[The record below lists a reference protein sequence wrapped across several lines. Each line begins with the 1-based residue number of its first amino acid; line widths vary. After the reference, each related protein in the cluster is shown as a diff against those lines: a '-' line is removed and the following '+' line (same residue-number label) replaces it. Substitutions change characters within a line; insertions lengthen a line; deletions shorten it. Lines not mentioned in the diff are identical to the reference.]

1 MFELHDSQMF
11 MYYADKQGAGQALL
25 LCGSIVIPRKID
37 IGELQNAAN
46 ELLRLNNGLRTYF
59 IEKEGKVFQDVKP
72 FEKKEFEVLHFN
84 SKEELDE
91 YGKVYATIP
100 LKLDIRIEGKE
111 TIKAE
116 SDKPS
121 AELIK
126 NVIIHNAKMFF
137 TKMRMGMLKRDKG
150 CFEVQIFELPESVGI
165 ILKIHHIVSDAWTVM
180 LLANQFMSFL
190 NGNAVETFEY
200 QEFVENEKKY
210 YQSKRFERDREYMQE
225 EFNKCPEQTW
235 TWPEPYTSLEASRK
249 TVVLDKE
256 LTADIKKFCE
266 TSGTTPFVLFM
277 TAASL
282 YINRKTQREMFYV
295 GSVALNRSNYRE
307 KNTAGMFV
315 TSIPVLIELNMKD
328 SFSETLNK
336 IKEKSLRAFKHQKGV
351 IKNRDSKKM
360 LYDMW
365 ISYQNATLDSDSTV
379 DCTQYYCNYSIDTTI
394 LSIEDRAMDGQYKLH
409 FDHNCKV
416 SEKDVDE
423 LFDIIIKTI
432 RQIIDNPDS
441 PIKQ

>member
-25 LCGSIVIPRKID
+25 LCGSILIPRKID
-37 IGELQNAAN
+37 IGKLQDAAN
-46 ELLRLNNGLRTYF
+46 ELFRMNNGLRTYF
-59 IEKEGKVFQDVKP
+59 IEKDGKAYQDIKP
-72 FEKKEFEVLHFN
+72 FEKREFEVLHFN

-100 LKLDIRIEGKE
+100 LKLDIRFEGKE
-111 TIKAE
+111 TIKAAA
-116 SDKPS
+116 DKPS

-137 TKMRMGMLKRDKG
+137 TRLRMGMLKRDKG
-150 CFEVQIFELPESVGI
+150 CCEVQIFELPEAVGI

-180 LLANQFMSFL
+180 LLANQFMSIL
-190 NGNAVETFEY
+190 NGDNVEAFDY
-200 QEFVENEKKY
+200 QEFVENDKKY
-210 YQSKRFERDREYMQE
+210 FQSKRFERDREYMQE
-225 EFNKCPEQTW
+225 EFSKCPEKTW

-249 TVVLDKE
+249 TIILDKK

-266 TSGTTPFVLFM
+266 ETGITPFVMFM
-277 TAASL
+277 TAVSL
-282 YINRKTQREMFYV
+282 YINRKTQRDTFYV

-315 TSIPVLIELNMKD
+315 TSIPILIELNMED
-328 SFSETLNK
+328 SFYETLSK
-336 IKEKSLRAFKHQKGV
+336 IKDKSLKGFKHQKGA
-351 IKNRDSKKM
+351 IKNKDSKKM

-394 LSIEDRAMDGQYKLH
+394 LSVEDRAMDGQYKLH

-423 LFDIIIKTI
+423 LFDTVIKMI
-432 RQIIDNPDS
+432 KQILDSPDS
-441 PIKQ
+441 PIKP

>member
-37 IGELQNAAN
+37 IEKLQDAAN
-46 ELLRLNNGLRTYF
+46 ELYRINNALRTYF
-59 IEKEGKVFQDVKP
+59 IEKDGKVYQDYKP
-72 FEKKEFEVLHFN
+72 FEKQKFEVLHFN

-100 LKLDIRIEGKE
+100 LKLDIRVEGKE
-111 TIKAE
+111 TIKADR
-116 SDKPS
+116 DKPS
-121 AELIK
+121 AQLVK
-126 NVIIHNAKMFF
+126 NVIVHKIKMFF
-137 TKMRMGMLKRDKG
+137 TKLRMGMLKRDE
-150 CFEVQIFELPESVGI
+150 CCCETQIFELPDSVGFI
-165 ILKIHHIVSDAWTVM
+165 FKIHHIVSDAWAAM
-180 LLANQFMSFL
+180 LMANQIMSIL
-190 NGNAVETFEY
+190 NGDKIKAYDY
-200 QEFVENEKKY
+200 QEFVESEKKY
-210 YQSKRFERDREYMQE
+210 YHSKRFERDREYMQS

-235 TWPEPYTSLEASRK
+235 VWPESYTSLEASRK
-249 TVVLDKE
+249 TIVLDKE
-256 LTADIKKFCE
+256 LTASINKFCE
-266 TSGTTPFVLFM
+266 KSGITPFILFM

-282 YINRKTQREMFYV
+282 YINRKTHRDIFYV
-295 GSVALNRSNYRE
+295 GSVALNRSNHRE
-307 KNTAGMFV
+307 KNTAGLFV
-315 TSIPVLIELNMKD
+315 TSIPILIELNMDD
-328 SFSETLNK
+328 SFLETMNK
-336 IKEKSLRAFKHQKGV
+336 IKEKSLRGFRHEKGA
-351 IKNRDSKKM
+351 IKNKDSKKM

-416 SEKDVDE
+416 PEKDVDE
-423 LFDIIIKTI
+423 FFDVVIKIIK
-432 RQIIDNPDS
+432 QIINNPDC

>member
-126 NVIIHNAKMFF
+126 NVIIHNTKMFF

-180 LLANQFMSFL
+180 LLANQFMSLKTKRSIIRASDL
-190 NGNAVETFEY
+190 NVTENICRRSSTNA
-200 QEFVENEKKY
+200 
-210 YQSKRFERDREYMQE
+210 
-225 EFNKCPEQTW
+225 
-235 TWPEPYTSLEASRK
+235 LSRH
-249 TVVLDKE
+249 
-256 LTADIKKFCE
+256 
-266 TSGTTPFVLFM
+266 GP
-277 TAASL
+277 
-282 YINRKTQREMFYV
+282 
-295 GSVALNRSNYRE
+295 GLNR
-307 KNTAGMFV
+307 
-315 TSIPVLIELNMKD
+315 IPLL
-328 SFSETLNK
+328 
-336 IKEKSLRAFKHQKGV
+336 
-351 IKNRDSKKM
+351 
-360 LYDMW
+360 
-365 ISYQNATLDSDSTV
+365 
-379 DCTQYYCNYSIDTTI
+379 
-394 LSIEDRAMDGQYKLH
+394 KLH
-409 FDHNCKV
+409 VKP
-416 SEKDVDE
+416 
-423 LFDIIIKTI
+423 LFLI
-432 RQIIDNPDS
+432 RN
-441 PIKQ
+441 